1 MNIYALFPLIAT
13 VAYIPLLAIVIG
25 TRPWRKVHTLFTL
38 FVIPAMMWSLSDYF
52 FRSNL
57 FPQYTLILWRIT
69 LMTIPLM
76 AVQLYC
82 FMSSF
87 FPPRTGRWLP
97 FAYSSLVVIIIL
109 TALGYIGE
117 SVTVVD
123 GRFYPDYGMGIF
135 ILAVPLMVLG
145 GRSIYVF
152 WKRLKILD
160 NPMQYNQV
168 VSLLISVFVLIVFLL
183 MALLP
188 WGREFPISH
197 FGNIL
202 VAFILSYSTIRHQ
215 LIDIRLVLRRVL
227 SWGTLIIAGIGLY
240 LLLFFLVHLWL
251 GFELRPVILVTGLG
265 GAAAAALLIFLTR
278 DVLQQKIAQVFYW
291 KTYDYRQKLSEFA
304 ARIQDVFN
312 LKELGGELLPL
323 VIRAINCRG
332 AGLLFPEGG
341 SGDFIP
347 QFIEPKGEDNP
358 LRTLRLRRD
367 NPVVQY
373 LSQQRRMLTIQN
385 LDIMPEFRSL
395 WEKEKEEITSA
406 DIELFMPVISRD
418 KLVSILV
425 LGGKQS
431 GRYLLEDISLL
442 EEVTSRVAV
451 SLEKG
456 YLYEEVRQREEELSL
471 IGHLAAIVTSSLDI
485 RQMYDSLIQELK
497 KVLDVDWAAITLVEG
512 EEINLL
518 AITSEV
524 GSAWQT
530 GDKLPLKDT
539 ATEWVVTN
547 KVPLVEPNLP
557 EESRF
562 WTGKQHLKQG
572 IQSMAFLPLMV
583 GAEAIGA
590 MCIAS
595 RRPNA
600 YSASQVQLLSQ
611 LALRVAMSIENV
623 RLYAQAE
630 QRARIDELTGLW
642 NRRHLMERIQVEIGR
657 HSRYGGAFSLI
668 ILDLDSFK
676 ALNDTYGH
684 IEGDRILK
692 QLGIILK
699 GAIRD
704 ADEAFRYG
712 GDEFAILLP
721 QTSIKDAQEV
731 AERVRRRISAELK
744 TGSVSMTASLGLASW
759 PVDGIAINEIISAAD
774 KALYQAKQRG
784 GNQSQ
789 SVLEVLPSFTE
800 PPAKPDFQQDRGAFS
815 IIYALA
821 AAVDAKDHYAHDH
834 SQRVKDYAIVLGRAL
849 DLEPADIARLSVC
862 ALLHDIGKL
871 SVSDEILNKASKL
884 TDEEW
889 AIIKSHP
896 QMGADIVSH
905 IPQLSACMPGILYH
919 HENYDGTGYLL
930 GLKAKAI
937 PLDARILRV
946 VDAFA
951 AMISAR
957 PYRDALSQE
966 EALEELKNGAAKQFD
981 PALVEVFISV
991 AKNLPLAVIM
1001 CYT

>member
-13 VAYIPLLAIVIG
+13 AAYIPLLIITLG
-25 TRPWRKVHTLFTL
+25 TRPWQRPHTLFTL
-38 FVIPAMMWSLSDYF
+38 FIIPAMIWSLSDF
-52 FRSNL
+52 FCRGN
-57 FPQYTLILWRIT
+57 FWPQYSLLLGKVILIS
-69 LMTIPLM
+69 LMWM
-76 AVQLYC
+76 AVQLHC

-87 FPPRTGRWLP
+87 YGPRQKRWLP
-97 FAYSSLVVIIIL
+97 FAYGSLGVVVALIL
-109 TALGYIGE
+109 LGYLPEDMVISGGK
-117 SVTVVD
+117 VYPAYGNWIAFVV
-123 GRFYPDYGMGIF
+123 
-135 ILAVPLMVLG
+135 VPLMVLA
-145 GRSIYVF
+145 GRNIYVF
-152 WKRLKILD
+152 WKRLKVLD
-160 NPMQYNQV
+160 NPMQYNQI
-168 VSLLISVFVLIVFLL
+168 VSLLISVFVLIIFLL
-183 MALLP
+183 SALLP

-202 VAFILSYSTIRHQ
+202 VAFILSYATIRHQ

-227 SWGTLIIAGIGLY
+227 SWGTLIIAGIGIY
-240 LLLFFLVHLWL
+240 ILLFFLVHLWF
-251 GFELRPVILVTGLG
+251 GFELRPIVEVTGLV
-265 GAAAAALLIFLTR
+265 AAAVAVILIYLTR
-278 DVLQQKIAQVFYW
+278 GAFQQKIAQVFYW
-291 KTYDYRQKLSEFA
+291 KTYDYRRKLSDFA
-304 ARIQDVFN
+304 DRIQDVFN
-312 LKELGGELLPL
+312 LKELGGEMLPL

-332 AGLLFPEGG
+332 ACLLFPEGG
-341 SGDFIP
+341 SGDFVP
-347 QFIEPKGEDNP
+347 QFIEPQGETNP
-358 LRTLRLRRD
+358 LSNLRLRQD

-385 LDIMPEFRSL
+385 LDILPEFRSL
-395 WEKEKEEITSA
+395 WEQEKETITAA
-406 DIELFMPVISRD
+406 DIEIFMPVISRD

-425 LGGKQS
+425 LSGKQS

-442 EEVTSRVAV
+442 EDITSRVAV
-451 SLEKG
+451 SLERG
-456 YLYEEVRQREEELSL
+456 YLYEEARQREEELSL
-471 IGHLAAIVTSSLDI
+471 ISHLAAIITSSLDI
-485 RQMYDSLIQELK
+485 RQIYDSFIKDLR

-512 EEINLL
+512 EELNLL
-518 AITSEV
+518 AITSEI

-562 WTGKQHLKQG
+562 WTGKYHLKQG
-572 IQSMAFLPLMV
+572 VQSLVFLPLMV
-583 GAEAIGA
+583 GTEAIGG

-600 YSASQVQLLSQ
+600 YSQSQVQLLFQ
-611 LALRVAMSIENV
+611 LASRIAMSIENS

-657 HSRYGGAFSLI
+657 HSRYGGAFSLV

-676 ALNDTYGH
+676 AFNDTYGH
-684 IEGDRILK
+684 IEGDRLLK
-692 QLGIILK
+692 QLGLVLK
-699 GAIRD
+699 GAVRD

-721 QTSIKDAQEV
+721 QTSIKDAHEV
-731 AERVRRRISAELK
+731 AERVRRRITSEVR

-759 PVDGIAINEIISAAD
+759 PVDGIAISEIISAAD
-774 KALYQAKQRG
+774 KALYYAKQRG

-789 SVLEVLPSFTE
+789 AVLEILSPLSE
-800 PPAKPDFQQDRGAFS
+800 PPAKADFQQDRGAFS
-815 IIYALA
+815 IIHALA

-834 SQRVKDYAIVLGRAL
+834 SQRVKDYAVALSRDL

-871 SVSDEILNKASKL
+871 GVSDEILNKASKL
-884 TDEEW
+884 NAEEW
-889 AIIKSHP
+889 EMIKSHP
-896 QMGADIVSH
+896 QMGADIVGH

-930 GLKAKAI
+930 GLKANAI

-951 AMISAR
+951 AMTSAR

-966 EALEELKNGAAKQFD
+966 EALEELKAGAGKQFD
-981 PALVEVFISV
+981 PALVETFISV
-991 AKNLPLAVIM
+991 IRNMPLV
-1001 CYT
+1001 TTK

>member
-13 VAYIPLLAIVIG
+13 VAYIPLLVITIG
-25 TRPWRKVHTLFTL
+25 TRPWQRQHRLFTL
-38 FVIPAMMWSLSDYF
+38 FLVAAIIWSSADYV

-57 FPQYTLILWRIT
+57 FPQYTLVAWRIT
-69 LMTIPLM
+69 LMAIPLM
-76 AVQLYC
+76 AVQLHC

-97 FAYSSLVVIIIL
+97 FAYGSLVVLIVL
-109 TALGYIGE
+109 TALGYIGK
-117 SVTVVD
+117 SVTIVD
-123 GRFYPDYGMGIF
+123 GKFYPEYGLWVFLMAIPLVT
-135 ILAVPLMVLG
+135 LATRNAV
-145 GRSIYVF
+145 IF
-152 WKRLKILD
+152 WKRLKTLD
-160 NPMQYNQV
+160 NPMLYNQI
-168 VSLLISVFVLIVFLL
+168 VSLLVSIFVLTIFILA
-183 MALLP
+183 ALIP
-188 WGREFPISH
+188 WGREVPISH

-202 VAFILSYSTIRHQ
+202 IAFILSYATIRHQ

-227 SWGTLIIAGIGLY
+227 SWGTLIIAGVGLY

-251 GFELRPVILVTGLG
+251 GFELTPIMLATGMG
-265 GAAAAALLIFLTR
+265 GAAVVVILIYLTR
-278 DVLQQKIAQVFYW
+278 GVFQQKIDQVFYW
-291 KTYDYRQKLSEFA
+291 KTYDYRQKLSDFA
-304 ARIQDVFN
+304 DRIQDVFN
-312 LKELGGELLPL
+312 LKELGGEMLPL

-332 AGLLFPEGG
+332 ACLLFPEGG
-341 SGDFIP
+341 SGDFVP
-347 QFIEPKGEDNP
+347 QFIEPQGETNP
-358 LRTLRLRRD
+358 LLSLRLRQD

-373 LSQQRRMLTIQN
+373 VSQQRRMLTIQN
-385 LDIMPEFRSL
+385 LDILPEFRSL
-395 WEKEKEEITSA
+395 WEKEKEAITAA

-425 LGGKQS
+425 LSGKQS

-442 EEVTSRVAV
+442 EDITSRVAV
-451 SLEKG
+451 SLERG
-456 YLYEEVRQREEELSL
+456 YLYEEARQREEELSL
-471 IGHLAAIVTSSLDI
+471 IGHLAAIMTSSLDI
-485 RQMYDSLIQELK
+485 RQIYDSFIKELR

-512 EEINLL
+512 EELNLL
-518 AITSEV
+518 AITSEI

-562 WTGKQHLKQG
+562 WTGKYHIKQG
-572 IQSMAFLPLMV
+572 VQSLVFLPLMV
-583 GAEAIGA
+583 GTEAIGG
-590 MCIAS
+590 MCVAS
-595 RRPNA
+595 RHPNA
-600 YSASQVQLLSQ
+600 YSQSQVQLLSQ
-611 LALRVAMSIENV
+611 LASRIAMSIENS

-630 QRARIDELTGLW
+630 QRARVDELTGLW

-657 HSRYGGAFSLI
+657 HSRYGGAFSLV

-676 ALNDTYGH
+676 AFNDTYGH
-684 IEGDRILK
+684 IEGDRLLK
-692 QLGIILK
+692 QLGLVLK
-699 GAIRD
+699 GAVRD

-721 QTSIKDAQEV
+721 QTSIKDAHEV
-731 AERVRRRISAELK
+731 AERVRRRITSEVK

-759 PVDGIAINEIISAAD
+759 PVDGIAISEVISAAD
-774 KALYQAKQRG
+774 KALYYAKQRG

-789 SVLEVLPSFTE
+789 AVLEILPPLSEQPTKLE
-800 PPAKPDFQQDRGAFS
+800 IHSDKGAFS
-815 IIYALA
+815 IIHALA

-834 SQRVKDYAIVLGRAL
+834 SQRVREYAVAL
-849 DLEPADIARLSVC
+849 SKSLDMEPADIARLSVC

-871 SVSDEILNKASKL
+871 GVSDEILNKASKL
-884 TDEEW
+884 SAEEW
-889 AIIKSHP
+889 EIIKAHP
-896 QMGADIVSH
+896 QMGADIVGH

-930 GLKAKAI
+930 GLKANAI

-951 AMISAR
+951 AMTSAR

-966 EALEELKNGAAKQFD
+966 EALEELKDGAGKQFD
-981 PALVEVFISV
+981 PALVETFITV
-991 AKNLPLAVIM
+991 IKNMPLV
-1001 CYT
+1001 TTK

>member
-1 MNIYALFPLIAT
+1 MNIYALFPLIAIG
-13 VAYIPLLAIVIG
+13 AYIPLLVITIG
-25 TRPWRKVHTLFTL
+25 SRPWRRQHRLFSL
-38 FVIPAMMWSLSDYF
+38 FLVAAIMWSLIDYF
-52 FRSNL
+52 LRSNF
-57 FPQYTLILWRIT
+57 FPEYNVFFLRGLLVA
-69 LMTIPLM
+69 LMWMT
-76 AVQLYC
+76 VQLHC
-82 FMSSF
+82 FTSSF
-87 FPPRTGRWLP
+87 FPPRAKRWLP
-97 FAYSSLVVIIIL
+97 FAWASLGVVVVL
-109 TALGYIGE
+109 AALGYLGQG
-117 SVTVVD
+117 VTPID
-123 GRFYPDYGMGIF
+123 GYKLYLNYGPWIVFMAIPMVTLAARNIYVFSKRLKTIDNPMLYNQIVSLIISICVLAVF
-135 ILAVPLMVLG
+135 ILAA
-145 GRSIYVF
+145 I
-152 WKRLKILD
+152 I
-160 NPMQYNQV
+160 
-168 VSLLISVFVLIVFLL
+168 
-183 MALLP
+183 P

-227 SWGTLIIAGIGLY
+227 SWGTLIIAGVGLY
-240 LLLFFLVHLWL
+240 LLLFFLVHLWFN
-251 GFELRPVILVTGLG
+251 FELTSTILITGLG
-265 GAAAAALLIFLTR
+265 GASAAVLLIFLTR
-278 DVLQQKIAQVFYW
+278 EAFQQKIDQVFYW
-291 KTYDYRQKLSEFA
+291 KTYDYRQKLSDFA
-304 ARIQDVFN
+304 DKIQDVFN

-341 SGDFIP
+341 SGDFVP
-347 QFIEPKGEDNP
+347 QFIEPRGETNP
-358 LRTLRLRRD
+358 LGTLRLRQD

-373 LSQQRRMLTIQN
+373 LRQQRRMLTIQN
-385 LDIMPEFRSL
+385 LDILPEFRSL
-395 WEKEKEEITSA
+395 WEQEKEAITAA
-406 DIELFMPVISRD
+406 DIELFLPVISRD

-425 LGGKQS
+425 LSSKQS

-442 EEVTSRVAV
+442 EEITGRVAV
-451 SLEKG
+451 SLERG
-456 YLYEEVRQREEELSL
+456 YLYEEARQHQEELSL
-471 IGHLAAIVTSSLDI
+471 ISHLAAIVTSSLDI
-485 RQMYDSLIQELK
+485 RQMYDSFIRELR

-518 AITSEV
+518 AVTSEI

-530 GDKLPLKDT
+530 GDKLPLKGT

-547 KVPLVEPNLP
+547 KVPLLEPNLP
-557 EESRF
+557 QESRF
-562 WTGKQHLKQG
+562 WTGKDHLKQG
-572 IQSMAFLPLMV
+572 VQSLVFLPLMV

-600 YSASQVQLLSQ
+600 YSSSQVQLLSQ
-611 LALRVAMSIENV
+611 LASRIAMSIENA

-642 NRRHLMERIQVEIGR
+642 NRRHLMERVQVEIGR
-657 HSRYGGAFSLI
+657 HSRYGGAFSLV

-676 ALNDTYGH
+676 AFNDTYGH
-684 IEGDRILK
+684 IEGDRLLK
-692 QLGIILK
+692 QLGIVLK

-731 AERVRRRISAELK
+731 AERVRHRISSEVK

-759 PVDGIAINEIISAAD
+759 PVDGIAISEIISAAD
-774 KALYQAKQRG
+774 KALYYAKQRG

-789 SVLEVLPSFTE
+789 AVLEILPPLSE
-800 PPAKPDFQQDRGAFS
+800 PPAKSDFQQDRGAFS
-815 IIYALA
+815 IIHALA

-834 SQRVKDYAIVLGRAL
+834 SHRVKDYAIALGKAL
-849 DLEPADIARLSVC
+849 DLEPADIARLNVC

-871 SVSDEILNKASKL
+871 AVSDEILNKASKL
-884 TDEEW
+884 TAEEW
-889 AIIKSHP
+889 EIIKAHP

-946 VDAFA
+946 VDAYA
-951 AMISAR
+951 AMTSAR

-966 EALEELKNGAAKQFD
+966 EALEELKTGAGKQFD
-981 PALVEVFISV
+981 PALVETFITL
-991 AKNLPLAVIM
+991 AKNMPLVI
-1001 CYT
+1001 TK

>member
-13 VAYIPLLAIVIG
+13 AAYIPLLVIALG
-25 TRPWRKVHTLFTL
+25 TRPWRRLHTLFTL
-38 FVIPAMMWSLSDYF
+38 FVIPAMMWSLVDYF
-52 FRSNL
+52 LRSNL
-57 FPQYTLILWRIT
+57 FPQYNLILLRLGLIS
-69 LMTIPLM
+69 LMWM
-76 AVQLYC
+76 AVQLHC

-87 FPPRTGRWLP
+87 YGPRQRRWLP
-97 FAYSSLVVIIIL
+97 FAYSSLGVVVALIL
-109 TALGYIGE
+109 LGYIGQG
-117 SVTVVD
+117 VTMINGD
-123 GRFYPDYGMGIF
+123 QLHLDYGPGIF
-135 ILAVPLMVLG
+135 ILVAPLLVLG
-145 GRSIYVF
+145 IRNIYVF
-152 WKRLKILD
+152 WKRLKVLD
-160 NPMQYNQV
+160 NPRLYNQI
-168 VSLLISVFVLIVFLL
+168 VSLLISVFVLIIFLL
-183 MALLP
+183 TALLP
-188 WGREFPISH
+188 WGRGFPISH

-227 SWGTLIIAGIGLY
+227 SWGTLIIGGIGLY

-265 GAAAAALLIFLTR
+265 GAAAAVLLIFLTQGIF
-278 DVLQQKIAQVFYW
+278 QQKIDQVFYW
-291 KTYDYRQKLSEFA
+291 KTYDYRQKLSDFA
-304 ARIQDVFN
+304 DRIQDVFN

-341 SGDFIP
+341 SGDFVP
-347 QFIEPKGEDNP
+347 QFIEPQGETNP
-358 LRTLRLRRD
+358 LSTLRLKRD
-367 NPVVQY
+367 NPIVQY
-373 LSQQRRMLTIQN
+373 LSQQHRILTIQN
-385 LDIMPEFRSL
+385 LDILPEFRSL
-395 WEKEKEEITSA
+395 WEQEKDAITTA
-406 DIELFMPVISRD
+406 DIELFLPVISRD

-425 LGGKQS
+425 LSGKQS

-442 EEVTSRVAV
+442 EEITSRVAV
-451 SLEKG
+451 SLERG
-456 YLYEEVRQREEELSL
+456 YLYEESRQREEELSL
-471 IGHLAAIVTSSLDI
+471 IGHLAAIITSSLDI
-485 RQMYDSLIQELK
+485 RQMYDSLIRELR

-518 AITSEV
+518 AITSEI

-539 ATEWVVTN
+539 ATEWVVAN

-562 WTGKQHLKQG
+562 WTGKYHLKQG
-572 IQSMAFLPLMV
+572 VQSLVFLPLMV

-600 YSASQVQLLSQ
+600 YTSSRVQLLSQ
-611 LALRVAMSIENV
+611 LASRIAMSVENA

-657 HSRYGGAFSLI
+657 HSRYGGAFSLV

-684 IEGDRILK
+684 IEGDRLLK
-692 QLGIILK
+692 QLGIVLK

-731 AERVRRRISAELK
+731 AERVRRRISSELR
-744 TGSVSMTASLGLASW
+744 TGSVSMTASLGLANW
-759 PVDGIAINEIISAAD
+759 PVDGIAISEIISAAD
-774 KALYQAKQRG
+774 KALYYAKQRG

-789 SVLEVLPSFTE
+789 AVLEILPPLSE

-834 SQRVKDYAIVLGRAL
+834 SQRVKDYAIALSRAL
-849 DLEPADIARLSVC
+849 DLEPADIARLSAC

-871 SVSDEILNKASKL
+871 GVSDEILNKASKL
-884 TDEEW
+884 SAEEW
-889 AIIKSHP
+889 EVIKYHP

-951 AMISAR
+951 AMMSAR

-966 EALEELKNGAAKQFD
+966 EALEELKNGAGKQFD
-981 PALVEVFISV
+981 PALVETFISV
-991 AKNLPLAVIM
+991 VKNMPLV
-1001 CYT
+1001 TTK